1 MNFLSKEILLS
12 DQRRITGQAK
22 FTYSLL
28 GKAFEKQIKTM
39 ENRGI
44 FPKDMKT
51 NEIKNET
58 DEIKKWEEKIKQK
71 YLKYKTKNCTYDFQQ
86 YERIRSFLESTYTL
100 KASIDEAE
108 EDQSNLL
115 ENLVKFNNKSIP
127 KKKEGKYKKDI
138 LVKVHKFFI
147 KADN

>member
-1 MNFLSKEILLS
+1 MEKYNAILTEKQRNYQDYHQVKLVIMNFLSKEILLS

-71 YLKYKTKNCTYDFQQ
+71 YLKYKTKNCTYDF
-86 YERIRSFLESTYTL
+86 
-100 KASIDEAE
+100 
-108 EDQSNLL
+108 
-115 ENLVKFNNKSIP
+115 
-127 KKKEGKYKKDI
+127 
-138 LVKVHKFFI
+138 
-147 KADN
+147 